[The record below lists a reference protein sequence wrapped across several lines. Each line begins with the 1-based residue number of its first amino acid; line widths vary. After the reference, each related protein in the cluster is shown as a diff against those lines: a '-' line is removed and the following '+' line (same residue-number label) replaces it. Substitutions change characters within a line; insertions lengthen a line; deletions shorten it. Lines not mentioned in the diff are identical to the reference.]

1 MLDFYKFTLIRRA
14 LGRAIDY
21 SGRDSNMERSAY
33 RAFRD
38 DLIERHAGFMIE
50 IALVGHRSGGRWT
63 GDFTLIQDGAAEIS
77 YGPYYGSSIF
87 ATREEAKRAAFASAR
102 AEIDTWSGRPVT
114 SDNANPVFVPV

>member
-1 MLDFYKFTLIRRA
+1 MH
-14 LGRAIDY
+14 
-21 SGRDSNMERSAY
+21 RSAY

-87 ATREEAKRAAFASAR
+87 VTREAAKRAVLASAK
-102 AEIDTWSGRPVT
+102 AEIDTRSGRPVT